1 MPYVDTSL
9 ITTLITTEKRTAAA
23 LAWLIGHGAALTTSE
38 WTRTEV
44 ASALSIKQRR
54 EELDDLGR
62 ARAEWAF
69 EQMIARGL
77 TIVPV
82 TTADFR
88 RAADYV
94 RVPERNLGG
103 GDALH
108 IAVAARLGATL
119 HSLDDRQVEAA
130 RQLGVDAVV
139 TVEKE

>member
-1 MPYVDTSL
+1 MQVHPFTVDVH
-9 ITTLITTEKRTAAA
+9 R
-23 LAWLIGHGAALTTSE
+23 
-38 WTRTEV
+38 
-44 ASALSIKQRR
+44 
-54 EELDDLGR
+54 
-62 ARAEWAF
+62 
-69 EQMIARGL
+69 L

-88 RAADYV
+88 RAAGYV